1 MKGYCAYTS
10 LSPLYP
16 SVSLFSLFKKQYLR
30 GGQSAV
36 FTWIIA
42 TKSKIQGICQQNYH
56 ISTTYRKLKC
66 FQKSQSL
73 ICTFTSVGS
82 ENDGEIEKKK
92 YFVLCD
98 HIFFHDTLVS
108 RTKAALDLI
117 SISEIQ
123 ADSKLE

>member
-1 MKGYCAYTS
+1 M
-10 LSPLYP
+10 LPE
-16 SVSLFSLFKKQYLR
+16 VSKSHMYIYL
-30 GGQSAV
+30 
-36 FTWIIA
+36 I
-42 TKSKIQGICQQNYH
+42 
-56 ISTTYRKLKC
+56 
-66 FQKSQSL
+66 
-73 ICTFTSVGS
+73 GS